1 MQEIEKN
8 EIVEIEYTQPK
19 FWHRVV
25 ANFVDIFIFVIFFVS
40 LFFATRAIV
49 QNTPSYTKMT
59 HRMEEIQMNSGIYVY
74 SRANGRTFDIIYYL
88 EKINT
93 TTYGN
98 EWDGQGLPDE
108 HGEPTEPVGMNGKC
122 IKAINEFIAFAKENS
137 SEAAYQSLVKYYDDF
152 RLNAKY
158 EETHYFIKDSS
169 DKIVVNPTFAD
180 IGTNR
185 KYYYLNVFKPVIEKY
200 CIPYL
205 ESNVREYAG
214 ILRTDFYLLVFVE
227 FATGYTLAAILTYYV
242 PGLIFRRGRM
252 TFGKAL
258 YRIGLV
264 DARIL
269 SPTVKRFTVRFIMF
283 FFLELVLSMFSFGI
297 PFLISFSMMAFS
309 KRKQGFP
316 DYILNLQ
323 EVDTS
328 KCNIYLDYVE
338 AELKNDLHG
347 KAIDFEMI
355 KPL

>member
-8 EIVEIEYTQPK
+8 EIVQVEYTQPK
-19 FWHRVV
+19 FWHRCV
-25 ANFVDIFIFVIFFVS
+25 ANFVDIFLFVIFFVS
-40 LFFATRAIV
+40 FFFMTRAIV
-49 QNTPSYTKMT
+49 QNVPSYKSMTK
-59 HRMEEIQMNSGIYVY
+59 RMEEIQVSSSIYVY
-74 SRANGRTFDIIYYL
+74 SDANGRTFDIIYYY
-88 EKINT
+88 ENINKLS
-93 TTYGN
+93 YGN
-98 EWDGQGLPDE
+98 EWDGVGKD
-108 HGEPTEPVGMNGKC
+108 GGDPVGLNGRC

-137 SEAAYQSLVKYYDDF
+137 SETAYQALVTYYDDF
-152 RLNAKY
+152 RLKVKY
-158 EETHYFIKDSS
+158 ENTPYYIKDA
-169 DKIVVNPTFAD
+169 DEKIVVNPTFANVPE
-180 IGTNR
+180 NR
-185 KYYYLNVFKPVIEKY
+185 KYYFMNVYKPMVEKY

-205 ESNVREYAG
+205 ESNVAEYAS
-214 ILRTDFYLLVFVE
+214 ILRTDFNLLVFVE
-227 FATGYTLAAILTYYV
+227 FLSGYVLAAVLTYYV

-264 DARIL
+264 DVRIL
-269 SPTVKRFTVRFIMF
+269 SPTVKRFTVRFVMF
-283 FFLELVLSMFSFGI
+283 FFLELVLSLFSFGI
-297 PFLISFSMMAFS
+297 PFLISFTMMAFS

-338 AELKNDLHG
+338 AELKNGLHG